1 MGKVNPIPRPDK
13 MEIFILFKEM
23 FSSGNITKDYFFA
36 FLGQKQ
42 RTKKF
47 QICLAKIMG

>member
-1 MGKVNPIPRPDK
+1 
-13 MEIFILFKEM
+13 M
-23 FSSGNITKDYFFA
+23 FSSGNITNDYFFA

-42 RTKKF
+42 RMKKF